1 MINPENTGR
10 GPPDSFIPKVLS
22 AMMIRMFQ
30 TLSVPEDIV
39 QNYTKRSIR
48 RTGLKKAPH
57 HSIVHA
63 FLHFLVRLAIV
74 DDLPALSELATQKP
88 QSKS

>member
-22 AMMIRMFQ
+22 DMMIQMFQ

-39 QNYTKRSIR
+39 QNYTKSSIR
-48 RTGLKKAPH
+48 RT
-57 HSIVHA
+57 
-63 FLHFLVRLAIV
+63 
-74 DDLPALSELATQKP
+74 
-88 QSKS
+88 